1 MAELTERRKGHG
13 LPGLLA
19 CARPD
24 PTIGWT
30 DVLPCVFVC
39 VWGRY
44 PPAAALLVR
53 RLVVPVLNKLLQLP
67 LHPLAGAWR
76 VCSSSGK
83 GPRGKIESLARCL
96 SPPRACPPLAGGP
109 VAVVALRVR
118 RAAVRPPWAAARL
131 PPLLI
136 HRVLSSGRPPPL
148 GGGRMLQRSGVRCLL
163 LLRRPL
169 LLLATLGART
179 WRSSPSIERLMAFR
193 DFLDFLE
200 FLETSEVAGPGPNPR
215 EIEIS
220 FGAEGPLACDRGPW
234 ARQEHLL
241 PAALRALS
249 GIYANRLYR
258 PSSRATRR
266 CASASPWEP

>member
-1 MAELTERRKGHG
+1 MLQRSGVRCLLLLRRPLLLLATLGARTWRSSPSIERLMAFRDFLDFLEFLETSEVAG
-13 LPGLLA
+13 PGPNPREIEISFGAEGPLA

-96 SPPRACPPLAGGP
+96 SPPRACPPLAGGL
-109 VAVVALRVR
+109 VAVVVPRVR
-118 RAAVRPPWAAARL
+118 RADCP
-131 PPLLI
+131 
-136 HRVLSSGRPPPL
+136 LSSGCCVTAPAAYPPRAPEWSTAAL
-148 GGGRMLQRSGVRCLL
+148 CGGRKLQRSTLAACFRLC
-163 LLRRPL
+163 RPL
-169 LLLATLGART
+169 LLSCDFRGA
-179 WRSSPSIERLMAFR
+179 
-193 DFLDFLE
+193 
-200 FLETSEVAGPGPNPR
+200 
-215 EIEIS
+215 
-220 FGAEGPLACDRGPW
+220 
-234 ARQEHLL
+234 
-241 PAALRALS
+241 
-249 GIYANRLYR
+249 
-258 PSSRATRR
+258 
-266 CASASPWEP
+266 